1 MYFSWS
7 PRKVPKEGDSRGYS
21 EKASNNS
28 GMIATSNH
36 CYFKF
41 AARSTTP
48 EETPAPHRQPTPDN
62 VPIFR
67 RLQRENLQVFE
78 M

>member
-7 PRKVPKEGDSRGYS
+7 PRKVPKESDLRGHF

-28 GMIATSNH
+28 GMIATGNH
-36 CYFKF
+36 YYFKF

-48 EETPAPHRQPTPDN
+48 SETPAPPRQPTPEN

-67 RLQRENLQVFE
+67 RLQGENL
-78 M
+78 